1 MEDTL
6 PFAFVEYKFMELQC
20 EWNSRQFG
28 VKSLLHRN
36 WCVYIQKNGNG
47 RVGGER
53 RSTSLLLMELTYLLK
68 KIKEKNT
75 QKQLGE
81 TEIWLNAMF

>member
-1 MEDTL
+1 
-6 PFAFVEYKFMELQC
+6 MELQC

-28 VKSLLHRN
+28 VKSPLHRN
-36 WCVYIQKNGNG
+36 WCVYIQKNDNG

-53 RSTSLLLMELTYLLK
+53 RATSLLLMELTYLLK
-68 KIKEKNT
+68 KKQTT

-81 TEIWLNAMF
+81 AEIWLNAMF